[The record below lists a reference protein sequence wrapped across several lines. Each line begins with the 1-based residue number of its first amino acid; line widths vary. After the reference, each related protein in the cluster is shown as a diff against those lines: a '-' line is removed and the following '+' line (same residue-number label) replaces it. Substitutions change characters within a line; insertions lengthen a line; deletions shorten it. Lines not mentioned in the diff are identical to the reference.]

1 MFDVQI
7 SKMTE
12 SRENKGIH
20 NDKVWCSAKKSMC
33 LPVYPGNGK
42 QTVIN
47 TYTLIP
53 MHTYSFQTQFG
64 IQFECNK
71 LCFENKNLMIL
82 VLDGFILYF
91 FFYLN
96 TK

>member
-1 MFDVQI
+1 
-7 SKMTE
+7 
-12 SRENKGIH
+12 
-20 NDKVWCSAKKSMC
+20 MC

-91 FFYLN
+91 FLFEYKIIIKIKTISNYKLCEN
-96 TK
+96 KNFA